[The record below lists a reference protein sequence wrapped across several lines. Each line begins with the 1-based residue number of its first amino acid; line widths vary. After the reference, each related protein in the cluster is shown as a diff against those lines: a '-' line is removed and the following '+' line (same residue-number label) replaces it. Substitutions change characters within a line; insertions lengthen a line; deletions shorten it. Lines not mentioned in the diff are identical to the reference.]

1 MSDNATTGGRSGTKG
16 LGTMMSMTTRRTL
29 MTGAAALSI
38 AVALPAVAQSA
49 PQQAAP
55 APAQSAAPAADDTQD
70 IVVTGERA
78 NRFGTD
84 TVQSGSFRNAKVLD
98 VPMTVAVIPDAV
110 IKSQQ
115 AIDLIDAVRN
125 TAGVS
130 SSGVG
135 PASYNNITIRGIAVD
150 TRSSYKMNGTLN
162 ILSSTSFPLEDKDRV
177 EVLKGASAIYYG
189 FSPPSGIVNLVM
201 KRPTKDPLFEVDGF
215 GDANGGYG
223 GHVDIGNTIGIFGYR
238 LNLLA
243 AHMDTGIQ
251 YAQGSRYLASGTFD
265 IKPTDKLTLS
275 ADLEYFRKQIIEPT
289 TFIIPNGATAIPN
302 VALLDPSK
310 NIGGLD
316 WDTNDTEEFNYL
328 GKAVYQFNHDWDI
341 SGYYGRSHLTRYR
354 YNAGFVPG
362 VPTNGA
368 GVVTPGGTTVTN
380 ANYLAAID
388 PNNPAYG
395 SGSVRFG
402 SQIQSAGYENIGYSL
417 ELHGKIT
424 TGDISNNILVGASRS
439 LRSLA
444 GSPATPRTVPKVI
457 TNFNDP
463 VLIPMPIET
472 RGTRPPVSIVDDKGV
487 YAFDQLSYKDIVTL
501 SGGVRASNYRD
512 DGSTNAI
519 TKTPYQVKPVA
530 FSGGALVK
538 PMKWVSIYGTYIQGL
553 EANGIPAAQDDN
565 GTSVLPPVYST
576 LYEGGIKLQPR
587 HDLLIQLSYFDIKRL
602 GALSERIL
610 PGTTTQ
616 HAFADATQTYRG
628 FEGSITGYVTKD
640 LALNA
645 ALTFLKARTQ
655 INPAVPATRPGG
667 TPNNS
672 WSLSGEYTTSWLDPK
687 LKVSAGV
694 YHTGTQAVDDTNK
707 AFTPAYTT
715 FDVGASYDLTI
726 AGHDVTA
733 RVNGQNI
740 TNKHYW
746 AAVGAGTLAE
756 SLPAV
761 VKFSLAF
768 KY

>member
-1 MSDNATTGGRSGTKG
+1 
-16 LGTMMSMTTRRTL
+16 MSMNTRRAL
-29 MTGAAALSI
+29 MSGAAALSI
-38 AVALPAVAQSA
+38 AGVSPVLAQTA
-49 PQQAAP
+49 P
-55 APAQSAAPAADDTQD
+55 AAPAAQPAQDDSGD

-98 VPMTVAVIPDAV
+98 TPMTVAVIPDAV
-110 IKSQQ
+110 LKSQQ

-135 PASYNNITIRGIAVD
+135 PASYNNITIRGITVD

-201 KRPTKDPLFEVDGF
+201 KRPTRELFFQVDGF
-215 GDANGGYG
+215 GDINGGYG
-223 GHVDIGNTIGIFGYR
+223 GHVDVGNTVGIFGYR
-238 LNLLA
+238 LNLVA
-243 AHMDTGIQ
+243 AHIDTGVQ
-251 YAQGSRYLASGTFD
+251 YAQGNRYVASGTFD
-265 IKPTDKLTLS
+265 LHPTDKLTLS
-275 ADLEYFRKQIIEPT
+275 ADLEYFRKKIIEPA
-289 TFIIPNGATAIPN
+289 TFIIPNGATVIPN
-302 VALLDPSK
+302 VALLDPSR
-310 NIGGLD
+310 NIGGLN

-328 GKAVYQFNHDWDI
+328 GKAVYQFNHDWDV
-341 SGYYGRSHLTRYR
+341 SAYYGRSHLTRYR
-354 YNAGFVPG
+354 FNPGFQ
-362 VPTNGA
+362 
-368 GVVTPGGTTVTN
+368 PGGATTQN
-380 ANYLAAID
+380 AAYLAALD
-388 PNNPAYG
+388 PTNAAYG
-395 SGSVRFG
+395 SGLVRFG
-402 SQIQSAGYENIGYSL
+402 STIQSAGYENIGYSV

-424 TGDISNNILVGASRS
+424 TGDFSNNILVGASRS

-444 GSPATPRTVPKVI
+444 GSPATPRTTI
-457 TNFNDP
+457 AQNFNNP
-463 VLIPMPIET
+463 VPIAQPVEP
-472 RGTRPPVSIVDDKGV
+472 RGTRPPVSVVDDKGL
-487 YAFDQLSYKDIVTL
+487 YAFDQLSYRDIVTL
-501 SGGVRASNYRD
+501 SGGVRASDYRD

-530 FSGGALVK
+530 FSGGVLVK
-538 PMKWVSIYGTYIQGL
+538 PMKWASIYGTYIEGL
-553 EANGIPAAQDDN
+553 EANGIPASQDDN
-565 GTSVLPPVYST
+565 ALTVLPPVSST

-587 HDLLIQLSYFDIKRL
+587 KDLLIQLSYFSIKRF
-602 GALSERIL
+602 GALSERLL

-616 HAFADATQTYRG
+616 HAYADATQTYRG
-628 FEGSITGYVTKD
+628 FEGSITGYVTPD
-640 LALNA
+640 LAINA

-655 INPAVPATRPGG
+655 TNPTIAGTRPGG
-667 TPNNS
+667 TPDNS
-672 WSLSGEYTTSWLDPK
+672 WSLSGEYRLSWLTPR

-715 FDVGASYDLTI
+715 FDLGASYDFEL
-726 AGHDVTA
+726 AGHSVTA

-756 SLPAV
+756 SLPGT

-768 KY
+768 RY

>member
-1 MSDNATTGGRSGTKG
+1 MMKLARMLL
-16 LGTMMSMTTRRTL
+16 LGTTTL
-29 MTGAAALSI
+29 AAYAPAAAL
-38 AVALPAVAQSA
+38 AQSTDTPPPA
-49 PQQAAP
+49 SQAADQP
-55 APAQSAAPAADDTQD
+55 ATDQQD

-78 NRFGTD
+78 NQFGTD

-98 VPMTVAVIPDAV
+98 VPMTVSVIPSAV
-110 IKSQQ
+110 LKSQQ
-115 AIDLIDAVRN
+115 AVDLIDAVRN

-135 PASYNNITIRGIAVD
+135 PAGYNNITIRGIAVD

-201 KRPTKDPLFEVDGF
+201 KRPTATPLFEVDGF
-215 GDANGGYG
+215 GDGNGGYG
-223 GHVDIGNTIGIFGYR
+223 GHADVGNTIGIFGYR

-243 AHMDTGIQ
+243 AHLDTGIQ
-251 YAQGSRYLASGTFD
+251 YGVGSRYLASGAFD

-275 ADLEYFRKQIIEPT
+275 ADFEYFRKQINEPA
-289 TFIIPNGATAIPN
+289 TFIIPNGATVIPN

-310 NIGGLD
+310 NIGGLLG
-316 WDTNDTEEFNYL
+316 DTNDTEEVNYL
-328 GKAVYQFNHDWDI
+328 GKAVYQFDHDWDV
-341 SGYYGRSHLTRYR
+341 SAYYGRSHLTRYR
-354 YNAGFVPG
+354 YNPGFL
-362 VPTNGA
+362 
-368 GVVTPGGTTVTN
+368 PGGSTTQN
-380 ANYLAAID
+380 AAYLAALD
-388 PNNPAYG
+388 PMNPLYG
-395 SGSVRFG
+395 SGKIRFG

-417 ELHGKIT
+417 EIHGKIT
-424 TGDISNNILVGASRS
+424 TGDISNTVLVGASRS

-444 GSPATPRTVPKVI
+444 GSPATPRTMLNQ
-457 TNFNDP
+457 NFNDP
-463 VLIPMPIET
+463 VPIDVPIET
-472 RGTRPPVSIVDDKGV
+472 RGGRPPVSVVDDKGV
-487 YAFDQLSYKDIVTL
+487 YAFDQLSYKDFVTL
-501 SGGVRASNYRD
+501 SGGVRVSDYKD
-512 DGSTNAI
+512 GGSTNAV
-519 TKTPYQVKPVA
+519 TKTPYEVKPTA
-530 FSGGALVK
+530 FSGGALIKPVK
-538 PMKWVSIYGTYIQGL
+538 WASIYGTYIEGL

-565 GTSVLPPVYST
+565 AFVTLPPVFST

-587 HDLLIQLSYFDIKRL
+587 SNLLVQLSYFDITRK
-602 GALSERIL
+602 GALSERIV

-616 HAFADATQTYRG
+616 HAYSDALQTYRG
-628 FEGSITGYVTKD
+628 FEGSVSGYVTKD
-640 LALNA
+640 LAINA
-645 ALTFLKARTQ
+645 AITFLKARTSTP
-655 INPAVPATRPGG
+655 IIAATRPGG

-672 WSLSGEYTTSWLDPK
+672 WSLSGEYTTSWLDPH

-715 FDVGASYDLTI
+715 FDVGASYDFTL

-761 VKFSLAF
+761 VKFSLSF